1 VIIAIDIDQLQGCT
15 LVLKVLFNME
25 AGFELFLAYSVGC
38 KRGIYS
44 KMKRVRVQHRILQ
57 QQQCFASYQTRFST
71 VILGLYRYFI
81 SVFGL
86 LIYVADQWVN
96 TMFKILC

>member
-1 VIIAIDIDQLQGCT
+1 
-15 LVLKVLFNME
+15 ME
-25 AGFELFLAYSVGC
+25 AGFELFLAYDSVGC

-44 KMKRVRVQHRILQ
+44 NEAAGQSGTAPHIAAAANVSSH
-57 QQQCFASYQTRFST
+57 QTRFST

-86 LIYVADQWVN
+86 LIYVADHKYNVQN
-96 TMFKILC
+96 PC